1 MRIIR
6 LVFPSSA
13 VKYSYS
19 WRVKKKQDWFFM
31 LTECV
36 EVPYLWVDEMQ
47 YNNLVQAFK
56 NLQIDYRNAKNKS

>member
-1 MRIIR
+1 
-6 LVFPSSA
+6 
-13 VKYSYS
+13 
-19 WRVKKKQDWFFM
+19 M